1 MSITDIFDIKMDGY
15 TVKQLKEL
23 LRNAKK
29 NSKTC
34 ISYSKLKKPELYNAV
49 VDLGLVSFSEENSGM
64 ESPAG
69 LKTPRDRIEKLLEYM
84 KAQPDSSY
92 KTKAIAK
99 IGGLFNRLLLNDSL
113 TKSQMLK
120 LQKYESVLP

>member
-1 MSITDIFDIKMDGY
+1 MDNY

-34 ISYSKLKKPELYNAV
+34 MSYSKLKKPELYAAV
-49 VDLGLVSFSEENSGM
+49 LDLGLVDSNM

-69 LKTPRDRIEKLLEYM
+69 LKSPRERIEKLLEYM
-84 KAQPDSSY
+84 KVQPDSPD
-92 KTKAIAK
+92 KTRAIKK
-99 IGGLFNRLLLNDSL
+99 IGELFNKLLLNDSL
-113 TKSQMLK
+113 TKTQMLK

>member
-1 MSITDIFDIKMDGY
+1 MDNY

-34 ISYSKLKKPELYNAV
+34 ISYSKLKKPELYAAV
-49 VDLGLVSFSEENSGM
+49 MDLGLVSFSSENSGM
-64 ESPAG
+64 ESAPG
-69 LKTPRDRIEKLLEYM
+69 LKSPRDRIEKLLEYM

-92 KTKAIAK
+92 KTKAIQK
-99 IGGLFNRLLLNDSL
+99 IGELFNKLLLNDSL
-113 TKSQMLK
+113 TKTQMLK